1 MNLLEKLEATA
12 IECRL
17 RADTIDS
24 AIKVVKELG
33 LDKIEKKKKK
43 TNKANKKRRP
53 LFLKM
58 SRARRKEISKRM
70 KAYWAGV
77 RKNNG
82 K

>member
-33 LDKIEKKKKK
+33 LEIIKEKKIRKK
-43 TNKANKKRRP
+43 
-53 LFLKM
+53 
-58 SRARRKEISKRM
+58 I
-70 KAYWAGV
+70 
-77 RKNNG
+77 RKNNKKHWTQTRKG
-82 K
+82 KIILRANALKHKPWESK